1 MNRIQAI
8 GAAVLLAGAMVAAQA
23 QEEEGSFEKTVPAR
37 ANGEVEITN
46 VSGTVQIAGWDRN
59 EVEVRAELGDEVER
73 VEVTE
78 DGGNTRIRVIVPR
91 RGGDDTDA
99 DLQVRVPHGSG
110 LSVST
115 VSADITARG
124 LTGEQRLKSVSGNVR
139 SEIAARDIEVKT
151 VSGDLWLRGKA
162 QPASVRMST
171 VSGNVRLD
179 GGAGVVEAV
188 TTSGDFNLDVSAAKS
203 VRVRTTSG
211 SLDFRGKLLPDAELD
226 AESVS
231 GDLNVRAAAEK
242 GYDFEISTFSGDIE
256 NCFNLDA
263 VNTNRYG
270 PGRRL
275 TGKQGDGGARVR
287 IQTMSGDVEVCDK

>member
-8 GAAVLLAGAMVAAQA
+8 GAAVLLAGAVAAAQA
-23 QEEEGSFEKTVPAR
+23 QEEGSFEKTVPAK
-37 ANGEVEITN
+37 ANGEVEISN
-46 VSGTVQIAGWDRN
+46 VSGTVQIAGWDRE

-73 VEVTE
+73 VEVSN
-78 DGGNTRIRVIVPR
+78 DAGNTRIRVIIPR

-99 DLQVRVPHGSG
+99 DLQIRVPRGSE
-110 LSVST
+110 LLVST

-124 LTGEQRLKSVSGNVR
+124 VDGEQRLKSVSGNVR
-139 SEIAARDIEVKT
+139 TEIAARDVEVKT
-151 VSGDLWLRGKA
+151 VSGDLWLRGKD
-162 QPASVRMST
+162 QPARLRLST

-179 GGAGVVEAV
+179 RGGGEVEAV
-188 TTSGDFNLDVSAAKS
+188 TTSGDFNLEVAAAKS

-231 GDLNVRAAAEK
+231 GDLAVRAAAEK

-275 TGKQGDGGARVR
+275 TGKQGAGGAKVR

>member
-1 MNRIQAI
+1 MSRIQAI

-23 QEEEGSFEKTVPAR
+23 QEEGSFEKTVPAR

-46 VSGTVQIAGWDRN
+46 VSGTVQIAAWDRE
-59 EVEVRAELGDEVER
+59 EVEVRAEIGDDVER
-73 VEVTE
+73 VEVTN
-78 DGGNTRIRVIVPR
+78 DAGNTRIRVVIPR
-91 RGGDDTDA
+91 RGGDDTEA
-99 DLQVRVPHGSG
+99 DLQVRVPHGSS

-124 LTGEQRLKSVSGNVR
+124 VNGEQRLKSVSGTVR
-139 SEIAARDIEVKT
+139 SEIAARNVEVKT
-151 VSGDLWLRGKA
+151 VSGDLWLRGKGE
-162 QPASVRMST
+162 PASLRMST
-171 VSGNVRLD
+171 VSGNVRLER
-179 GGAGVVEAV
+179 GAGEIEAV
-188 TTSGDFNLDVSAAKS
+188 TTSGDITLDVSSARS

-211 SLDFRGKLLPDAELD
+211 SLEFRGKLLPDAELE

-231 GDLNVRAAAEK
+231 GDLDLHAPAEK

-256 NCFNLDA
+256 NCFKLNA
-263 VNTNRYG
+263 VNTSRYG

-275 TGKQGDGGARVR
+275 TGTHGDGGAKVR

>member
-23 QEEEGSFEKTVPAR
+23 QEEGSFEKTVPAPP
-37 ANGEVEITN
+37 NGEVEITN
-46 VSGTVQIAGWDRN
+46 VSGTVQVAGWDRQ
-59 EVEVRAELGDEVER
+59 EVEVRAELGDQVER
-73 VEVTE
+73 VDVTSE
-78 DGGNTRIRVIVPR
+78 GGRTRVRVIIPR

-99 DLQVRVPHGSG
+99 DLQVRVPRGNG
-110 LSVST
+110 LLVST

-124 LTGEQRLKSVSGNVR
+124 INGEQRLKSVSGNVR
-139 SEIAARDIEVKT
+139 TEIAARDVEVKT
-151 VSGDLWLRGKA
+151 VSGDLWLRGKS
-162 QPASVRMST
+162 QPASLRLST

-179 GGAGVVEAV
+179 RGAGEVEAV
-188 TTSGDFNLDVSAAKS
+188 TTSGDLNLEVDGAKT

-211 SLDFRGKLLPDAELD
+211 SLEFRGKIPGDAEFD

-275 TGKQGDGGARVR
+275 TGKQGDGGARMR
-287 IQTMSGDVEVCDK
+287 IQTMSGDVEICDK

>member
-1 MNRIQAI
+1 MSRIQAI
-8 GAAVLLAGAMVAAQA
+8 GAAVLLAGAVGAAQA
-23 QEEEGSFEKTVPAR
+23 QEGSFEKTVPAT

-46 VSGTVQIAGWDRN
+46 VSGTVQIAGWDRDQ
-59 EVEVRAELGDEVER
+59 VEVRAELGDQVER
-73 VEVTE
+73 VEVTS
-78 DGGNTRIRVIVPR
+78 DAGRTRIRVIVPR
-91 RGGDDTDA
+91 RGSDDTDA
-99 DLQVRVPHGSG
+99 DLQVRVPRRSE
-110 LSVST
+110 LQVST

-124 LTGEQRLKSVSGNVR
+124 VDGEQRLKSVSGNVR
-139 SEIAARDIEVKT
+139 TEIADRDAEVKT
-151 VSGDLWLRGKA
+151 VSGDLWLRGKS
-162 QPASVRMST
+162 QPAKLRLST

-179 GGAGVVEAV
+179 RGAGEVEAV
-188 TTSGDFNLDVSAAKS
+188 TTSGDLNLEVAQAHS

-211 SLDFRGKLLPDAELD
+211 SLEFRGKLRPDAELE

-231 GDLNVRAAAEK
+231 GDLSLRAAAEK

-275 TGKQGDGGARVR
+275 TGKQGDGGAKVR

>member
-1 MNRIQAI
+1 MKRIQAI

-23 QEEEGSFEKTVPAR
+23 QEEGSFEKTVA
-37 ANGEVEITN
+37 ASATGEVEITN
-46 VSGTVQIAGWDRN
+46 VSGTVQVAGWDRA
-59 EVEVRAELGDEVER
+59 EVEVRAELGDQVER
-73 VEVTE
+73 VDVTNE
-78 DGGNTRIRVIVPR
+78 GGRTRIKVIIPR

-99 DLQVRVPHGSG
+99 DLQIRVPRKSE
-110 LSVST
+110 LTVST

-124 LTGEQRLKSVSGNVR
+124 VDGEQRLKSVSGNVR
-139 SEIAARDIEVKT
+139 TEVADRDAEVKT
-151 VSGDLWLRGKA
+151 VSGDLWLRGKS
-162 QPASVRMST
+162 QPAKLRLST

-179 GGAGVVEAV
+179 RGAGEVEAV
-188 TTSGDFNLDVSAAKS
+188 TTSGDLNLEVAQASS

-211 SLDFRGKLLPDAELD
+211 SLEFRGKLPGNAELD

-275 TGKQGDGGARVR
+275 TGKQGDGGAKVR